1 MILIM
6 KTMTTKQRSALKS
19 IKNSKGRFF
28 GLYTRQGDV
37 YNAQLV
43 NETNRYITI
52 HDRNQKRDVK
62 LAKTSIKSVN
72 IA

>member
-52 HDRNQKRDVK
+52 HDRNKKRDVK